1 MTQLPYAHLPDAAMR
16 AATTRRRLL
25 QQAAWGAAGLA
36 APWTAGSALAQA
48 AYPDKP
54 LKLIVPYP
62 PGGNTDVVGRIF
74 ATPLAK
80 TLGQPMVVDN
90 RGGAAAVIG
99 ATAAARSAPDG
110 YNLFIGDL
118 GSLCINRVA
127 RADLPYDPAR
137 DFVPVSMLA
146 TVSVLVAGRND
157 LPATNLREL
166 LALAKAQPG
175 KFRCGT
181 SGPGSI
187 GHLVL
192 EMVKH
197 MAGVDIAHIPYKGGA
212 AAVTDLLG
220 GHIDLMID
228 GAAFTQAR
236 AGKLKALA
244 TTGDRVAALPQV
256 PTIAESGIPGFH
268 FTNFWGY
275 LMPTGAPAAAVQRVS
290 TELQRIAAQP
300 AVRQQLESAGLATA
314 GSTPEAFDQA
324 VRGAYNKI
332 VQIVKTEPATGAR
345 AQASAAK
352 SDCGCSAASGTGA
365 GASSKRPST
374 CSSSCRVS
382 TMKP

>member
-1 MTQLPYAHLPDAAMR
+1 MTHTLR
-16 AATTRRRLL
+16 ASSSHPASRRQWLRTAL
-25 QQAAWGAAGLA
+25 GAG
-36 APWTAGSALAQA
+36 TALACTASPWVLPRAQAA

-74 ATPLAK
+74 AVPLAEA
-80 TLGQPMVVDN
+80 LGQPVVVDN

-99 ATAAARSAPDG
+99 ATAAARAAPDG
-110 YNLFIGDL
+110 YNLFVGDL

-127 RADLPYDPAR
+127 RPDLPYDPAK
-137 DFVPVSMLA
+137 DFTPVSMVA
-146 TVSVLVAGRND
+146 TVSVLVAGRVD
-157 LPATNLREL
+157 LPAANFREF

-181 SGPGSI
+181 SGAGSI

-192 EMVKH
+192 EMVKN
-197 MAGVDIAHIPYKGGA
+197 MAGIDVVHVPYRGGA

-228 GAAFTQAR
+228 GAAFSQVK

-244 TTGDRVAALPQV
+244 TTGDRVPALPQV
-256 PTIAESGIPGFH
+256 PTIAESGLAGFH

-275 LMPTGAPAAAVQRVS
+275 LMPTGAPPAAIQRVS

-300 AVRQQLESAGLATA
+300 AVRQQLEAAGLAA
-314 GSTPEAFDQA
+314 MGSTPQALGDA
-324 VRGAYNKI
+324 VRVAYDK
-332 VQIVKTEPATGAR
+332 VAQIVK
-345 AQASAAK
+345 SANIQF
-352 SDCGCSAASGTGA
+352 
-365 GASSKRPST
+365 
-374 CSSSCRVS
+374 VS
-382 TMKP
+382 

>member
-1 MTQLPYAHLPDAAMR
+1 MTQIPHLP
-16 AATTRRRLL
+16 TRRRLL
-25 QQAAWGAAGLA
+25 QQAAWGTTATLA
-36 APWTAGSALAQA
+36 APWMAGPALAQGS
-48 AYPDKP
+48 YPDKP
-54 LKLIVPYP
+54 LKLIVPFP
-62 PGGNTDVVGRIF
+62 PGGNTDVVARIF
-74 ATPLAK
+74 ATPLAEA
-80 TLGQPMVVDN
+80 LGQPVVVDN

-110 YNLFIGDL
+110 YNLFVGDL

-127 RADLPYDPAR
+127 RPDLPYDPAK
-137 DFVPVSMLA
+137 DFVPVSLLA
-146 TVSVLVAGRND
+146 TVSVLVAGRNA
-157 LPATNLREL
+157 LPAANFREF

-228 GAAFTQAR
+228 GAAFTQVK
-236 AGKLKALA
+236 AGKLKGLA
-244 TTGDRVAALPQV
+244 TTGDRVAALSQV

-275 LMPTGAPAAAVQRVS
+275 LMPTGAPPAAIQRVGS
-290 TELQRIAAQP
+290 ELQRIATLP
-300 AVRQQLESAGLATA
+300 AVRQQLESAGLAAA
-314 GSTPEAFDQA
+314 GSTPESFGQA
-324 VRGAYNKI
+324 VRTSYDKI
-332 VQIVKTEPATGAR
+332 VQIVKTANIAF
-345 AQASAAK
+345 
-352 SDCGCSAASGTGA
+352 SG
-365 GASSKRPST
+365 
-374 CSSSCRVS
+374 
-382 TMKP
+382 